1 MKNSLKN
8 PDKADLDGDGV
19 LTSYEEKRGRAI
31 ESAMSNQVK
40 KKKFGGMSVQGVKD
54 TTKIHRS

>member
-31 ESAMSNQVK
+31 DSAMSNQVK
-40 KKKFGGMSVQGVKD
+40 KKKFGGMAVQGVKD
-54 TTKIHRS
+54 PTKIHRS

>member
-40 KKKFGGMSVQGVKD
+40 KRNLEEWQFKV
-54 TTKIHRS
+54 